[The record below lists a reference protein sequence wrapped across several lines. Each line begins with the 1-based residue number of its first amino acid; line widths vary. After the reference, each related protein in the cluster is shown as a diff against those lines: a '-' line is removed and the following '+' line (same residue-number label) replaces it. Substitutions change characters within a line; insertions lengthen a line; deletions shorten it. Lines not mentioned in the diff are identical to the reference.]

1 MKKTFRSCV
10 ARCGLMLMAVLL
22 CTIPSLAQQTLGS
35 INGTVVDPSGA
46 AVPGA
51 TVIATNAAI
60 NVTSTTTTSGTG
72 SFQIFNLPIGTY
84 ELKVSR
90 EGFDLNVL
98 D

>member
-60 NVTSTTTTSGTG
+60 NVTSTTTSSSKWPRNPNSYFLRGC
-72 SFQIFNLPIGTY
+72 S
-84 ELKVSR
+84 
-90 EGFDLNVL
+90 VL
-98 D
+98 C